1 MLLKVG
7 PIPFERVGTKAGF
20 LEVSLHGAC
29 EDSMRVS
36 GIKGI
41 LNGGRVCSSGERGVA
56 LFVPIL
62 NDHRNRG
69 GPAPILLLAHEG
81 NVKPYTRCCRA
92 ERRYT
97 QCQRR
102 DFVKRLKHQS
112 ERSRFENDDNDHRR
126 RQRDDDIRDLL
137 VRESSGCK
145 VALRLVSLRSEASQF
160 FVAQAWY
167 RLLHLF
173 VRQMG

>member
-1 MLLKVG
+1 MKRPTPPSFLQAHNERAALGEMPLKVG

-69 GPAPILLLAHEG
+69 GPAPSPLLA
-81 NVKPYTRCCRA
+81 
-92 ERRYT
+92 
-97 QCQRR
+97 
-102 DFVKRLKHQS
+102 
-112 ERSRFENDDNDHRR
+112 
-126 RQRDDDIRDLL
+126 
-137 VRESSGCK
+137 
-145 VALRLVSLRSEASQF
+145 
-160 FVAQAWY
+160 
-167 RLLHLF
+167 
-173 VRQMG
+173 